1 MKKPHP
7 PSSSTSPAVTQRPAI
22 AAIATA
28 LGEAGIAV
36 IRVSGEGALEKVSR
50 IFRGKDLAAQVTHTA
65 HFGRILDR
73 PDEAARAARAASTTD
88 TEAPGGI
95 AAAEGLHVADRGS
108 VKAEKDASKEPRII
122 DEVVATIFRS
132 PGSYTG
138 EDTVEISCHG
148 GVLVTQE
155 VLETVLR
162 QGVRHAEP
170 GEFTQRAF
178 LNGKL
183 ELSQAEAVAD
193 MIHAKSRKAVE
204 AAGQQLEGRL
214 GEHVRAF
221 RQQIIDATAMVELE
235 LDFIEEDV
243 EFANKEELSRLLGE
257 VRVEIGRLLETYE
270 SGRLVKHGVQTVFV
284 GRPNSGKS
292 TLLNTLMGKERAIVS
307 ATAGTTRDV
316 IDADWSY
323 EGLTFTL
330 TDTAGLRETADEI
343 ESEGV
348 RRSES
353 AVAQADLILYLADV
367 NVPPDDE
374 EKRLLGRIVAH
385 SEGKVL
391 LKVGT
396 KLDLAD
402 AARREEL
409 LKGVPGGSSG
419 RSEDSG
425 IAENSGI
432 SDSSPEDERP
442 GPGAGERRFDAVVS
456 AKNGTGIEELKRRMR
471 AEVLHHKDIDTGQ
484 VLVTSTRHRDAL
496 EKAGHHV
503 EEALRA
509 LEGGMTGDFLAIDLR
524 AALNELGTITGEITT
539 EDLLDSIFS
548 RFCIGK

>member
-1 MKKPHP
+1 VNESHT
-7 PSSSTSPAVTQRPAI
+7 SSIRQKPAI

-28 LGEAGIAV
+28 LGEAGISV

-50 IFRGKDLAAQVTHTA
+50 IFRGKDLSAQPTHTA

-73 PDEAARAARAASTTD
+73 P
-88 TEAPGGI
+88 
-95 AAAEGLHVADRGS
+95 EG
-108 VKAEKDASKEPRII
+108 PRII

-132 PGSYTG
+132 PKSYTG

-155 VLETVLR
+155 VLEAVLR

-193 MIHAKSRKAVE
+193 MIHARSRKAVE
-204 AAGQQLEGRL
+204 AAGQQLEGEL
-214 GEHVRAF
+214 GKHVRAF

-235 LDFIEEDV
+235 LDFVEEDV
-243 EFANKEELSRLLGE
+243 EFANKEELARLLGE
-257 VRVEIGRLLETYE
+257 VRAEIGRLLETYE

-353 AVAQADLILYLADV
+353 AVAKADLILYLADV

-374 EKRLLGRIVAH
+374 EQRLLGRIVAY

-409 LKGVPGGSSG
+409 LKGVRGESSG
-419 RSEDSG
+419 RSGMPESYD
-425 IAENSGI
+425 I
-432 SDSSPEDERP
+432 SDSSDSSDSSETTDTSETPDSSGTSKSSTGDE
-442 GPGAGERRFDAVVS
+442 GLDPGAAESRFDAVIS
-456 AKNGTGIEELKRRMR
+456 AKDGTGIEQLKQRMR

-496 EKAGHHV
+496 EKARHHV

-539 EDLLDSIFS
+539 EDLLESIFS